1 MVVLR
6 PLDPGENSCAT
17 RRIANDSA
25 LIHTQQFLQHM
36 TLHGDYHSTQLM
48 PKCHRQIVNNNN
60 KLSSPNQAGVC
71 QRCNP
76 RRKERKQT
84 ANYKRSNIAQII
96 NKCSFIYF
104 FLCIL
109 PLINLLSIQYK
120 SHGNYRSTVEHSYI
134 KLTNNHSP
142 GIKWKS
148 YKVMKE
154 YNNSKI
160 MWLFTYKFEGIKT

>member
-6 PLDPGENSCAT
+6 PSDPGENSCAT
-17 RRIANDSA
+17 KRIANDSA

-104 FLCIL
+104 F
-109 PLINLLSIQYK
+109 PLYITLNQSTFNSIQVTWQLQIYSGTFLYQVDK
-120 SHGNYRSTVEHSYI
+120 
-134 KLTNNHSP
+134 
-142 GIKWKS
+142 
-148 YKVMKE
+148 
-154 YNNSKI
+154 
-160 MWLFTYKFEGIKT
+160 